1 MNLAKTWQAV
11 CARLLPVGEPKRAK
25 APTQPPST
33 TPKKEKEITMNN
45 PQNWN
50 RIIAGALA
58 AGAVTVAGFGLATGT
73 AHAADIAPH
82 RWCPGQPM
90 PHSNPPLTWNM
101 RVCHEY
107 QATPGGR
114 LVEGAPTNRH

>member
-1 MNLAKTWQAV
+1 MNT
-11 CARLLPVGEPKRAK
+11 
-25 APTQPPST
+25 
-33 TPKKEKEITMNN
+33 

-58 AGAVTVAGFGLATGT
+58 ADAVTVAGFGLTTGT
-73 AHAADIAPH
+73 AHAADIAPR

-101 RVCHEY
+101 GVYHEFH
-107 QATPGGR
+107 AIPGGR
-114 LVEGAPTNRH
+114 LAAGPPTNRH